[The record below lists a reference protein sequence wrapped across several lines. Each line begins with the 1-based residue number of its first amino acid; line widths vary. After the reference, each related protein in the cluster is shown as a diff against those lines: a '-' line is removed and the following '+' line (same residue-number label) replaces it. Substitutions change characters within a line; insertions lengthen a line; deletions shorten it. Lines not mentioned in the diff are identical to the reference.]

1 MIVAAHQPHY
11 MPWLGYL
18 DKMAKADLFVVM
30 DDLQFEAQNY
40 QNRQRLKLAGGP
52 TWLTV
57 PLFHGSQADSILDKL
72 ISSSQSPKQHW
83 QHRHWNT
90 ILTNYRNAKFFD
102 RYADELHEVFQRRWE
117 HLIDLDLHML
127 QLARRWLDIDTPV
140 VRSSEIGLEGT
151 KTDRLIDMCHK
162 VGARCYLTGA
172 GGSTGYLDV
181 EKIGR
186 TGVGVIWQQFTHPV
200 YAQRYPNLGFA
211 SHLGFLDIVL
221 NCGPASR
228 DLLFGASHPLRVHHY
243 AAANGFGNVME
254 AA

>member
-40 QNRQRLKLAGGP
+40 QNRQRLKLSQGP
-52 TWLTV
+52 SWLTV
-57 PLFHGSQADSILDKL
+57 PLRRGSQVDSILDKR
-72 ISSSQSPKQHW
+72 ISSSENPKQHW

-90 ILTNYRNAKFFD
+90 LLTSYGSARYFD
-102 RYADELHEVFQRRWE
+102 RFADELSDMYQRRWD
-117 HLIDLDLHML
+117 HLVDLDLHML
-127 QLARRWLDIDTPV
+127 QLARRWLDIDTPI
-140 VRSSEIGLEGT
+140 VRSSEIGLDGT
-151 KTDRLIDMCHK
+151 KTDRLIDMCQK

-186 TGVGVIWQQFTHPV
+186 TGIGVIWQDFAHPT
-200 YAQRYPNLGFA
+200 YPQRYQNLGFS
-211 SHLGFLDIVL
+211 SHLGFLDLVL
-221 NCGPASR
+221 NCGPTSR
-228 DLLFGASHPLRVHHY
+228 DILFGASHPLRLHHH
-243 AAANGFGNVME
+243 AAANGLGNIRE